1 MRGLPDGLVSGSRR
15 IGTSSVAPPTALRR
29 RRGHTVAA
37 RGMCCV
43 YGDTGLAEV
52 VAAVNLY
59 IDRDVLA
66 RQVAREDA

>member
-1 MRGLPDGLVSGSRR
+1 
-15 IGTSSVAPPTALRR
+15 
-29 RRGHTVAA
+29 
-37 RGMCCV
+37 MCCV

-52 VAAVNLY
+52 VAAVYLY